1 MPHPSANYMLRRLSR
16 LACILAV
23 PLCVRAAETTTPA
36 SDDDLRIEGV
46 FDSALPRTEPA
57 RSARLIVHPH
67 LGDLRRSDFLRTAL
81 GLRYGLTERWEAVTE
96 VDWFFSHGL
105 KASPLLERKGL
116 SSLHVGTKYRV
127 GRLAAGPWESS
138 VGADLKRPVDNPPRS
153 VTDGL
158 RHFSPYATFSRDLPA
173 RPDWRVF
180 WGVGYDFTAPTT
192 IAGERRKN
200 EFAGDSANLS
210 AGFIHARGP
219 VTYTIETGYSWM
231 TNGGGDGGVV
241 MVRPGLVLVIPRKF
255 TFGSKGRWLLGT
267 AVQFAHGP
275 DGADFR
281 VSAKVRGNFDFLR
294 LIGGRKSSA
303 GDATSK

>member
-1 MPHPSANYMLRRLSR
+1 MRRRLLL
-16 LACILAV
+16 LASIAAV
-23 PLCVRAAETTTPA
+23 LSTGGAAEPGQPV
-36 SDDDLRIEGV
+36 SDDDLRIEGI

-57 RSARLIVHPH
+57 RSLRLIVHPH

-138 VGADLKRPVDNPPRS
+138 VGADFKRPIDHPPTS

-158 RHFSPYATFSRDLPA
+158 RHFSPYVTFSRDLPE
-173 RPDWRVF
+173 RPHWRVF
-180 WGVGYDFTAPTT
+180 WGAGYDFTATT
-192 IAGERRKN
+192 PIPGERRKN
-200 EFAGDSANLS
+200 EFADDSANLS
-210 AGFIHARGP
+210 AGFIHAHGP
-219 VTYTIETGYSWM
+219 VTYTVETAYSWM
-231 TNGGGDGGVV
+231 THGGGDGGVV
-241 MVRPGLVLVIPRKF
+241 MVRPGLVWTIPPRF
-255 TFGSKGRWLLGT
+255 TFGSRGRWLLGT
-267 AVQFAHGP
+267 AVQFTHGP
-275 DGADFR
+275 DGSAIR

-294 LIGGRKSSA
+294 LIGGRKPSPASVPN
-303 GDATSK
+303 K

>member
-1 MPHPSANYMLRRLSR
+1 MPRRISTLT
-16 LACILAV
+16 CILALTLS
-23 PLCVRAAETTTPA
+23 PRAAETTTPA

-105 KASPLLERKGL
+105 KSSPLLEKKGL
-116 SSLHVGTKYRV
+116 SSLHIGTKYRV

-138 VGADLKRPVDNPPRS
+138 VGADFKRPVDHPPAS

-158 RHFSPYATFSRDLPA
+158 RHFSPYVTFSRDLPA

-180 WGVGYDFTAPTT
+180 WGAGYDFTAPTG
-192 IAGERRKN
+192 IPGERRKN
-200 EFAGDSANLS
+200 EFADDSASLS
-210 AGFIHARGP
+210 AGFIHARGA
-219 VTYTIETGYSWM
+219 VTYTVETGYSWM
-231 TNGGGDGGVV
+231 PGGGGDGGVA
-241 MVRPGLVLVIPRKF
+241 MVRPGLVWTIPPRF
-255 TFGSKGRWLLGT
+255 TFNSKGRWLLGA
-267 AVQFAHGP
+267 AVQFTHGP

-281 VSAKVRGNFDFLR
+281 LSAKVRGNFDFLR
-294 LIGGRKSSA
+294 LIGGRRNPPS
-303 GDATSK
+303 GATPR

>member
-1 MPHPSANYMLRRLSR
+1 MQRRLIAFVC
-16 LACILAV
+16 LMALPPV
-23 PLCVRAAETTTPA
+23 MRAAEPGQTV

-105 KASPLLERKGL
+105 KSSPLLEKKGL
-116 SSLHVGTKYRV
+116 SSLHIGTKYRV

-158 RHFSPYATFSRDLPA
+158 RHFSPYATFSRDLPE

-180 WGVGYDFTAPTT
+180 WGAGYDLTAPTG
-192 IAGERRKN
+192 IPGERRKN
-200 EFAGDSANLS
+200 EFTGDSANLS

-231 TNGGGDGGVV
+231 TNDGGDGGVV
-241 MVRPGLVLVIPRKF
+241 MLRPGLVWTIPPRF

-267 AVQFAHGP
+267 AVQFTHGP
-275 DGADFR
+275 DGSDFR

-303 GDATSK
+303 GDAPSK